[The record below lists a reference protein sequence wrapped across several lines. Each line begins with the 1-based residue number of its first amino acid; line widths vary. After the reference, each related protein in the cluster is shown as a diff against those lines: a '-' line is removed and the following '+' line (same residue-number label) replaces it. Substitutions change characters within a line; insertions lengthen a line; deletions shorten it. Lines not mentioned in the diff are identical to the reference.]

1 MSSEATIQR
10 QIWLSLGRTSRIF
23 RVNTGKA
30 WISGSGPAQRLKD
43 GSVLVPAGRPIALGL
58 ALPNGDPLVGC
69 ADLLGFT
76 PVVVTAEMVGQT
88 LPVFTAIETKR
99 SKGGKASEAQLNF
112 VSQVVKAG
120 GIAGIANS
128 VESAQAIVD
137 LWHARFSE
145 DHQKSSEQRHASSK

>member
-10 QIWLSLGRTSRIF
+10 QVWLSLGRTSCIF
-23 RVNTGKA
+23 RVNTGRA
-30 WISGSGPAQRLKD
+30 WVSGAGPAQRLKD

-69 ADLLGFT
+69 ADLLGWSTVTVT
-76 PVVVTAEMVGQT
+76 PEMVGQT

-99 SKGGKASEAQLNF
+99 SKGGRASEAQLNF
-112 VSQVVKAG
+112 VAQVTKAG

-128 VESAQAIVD
+128 VEAAHAIIAN
-137 LWHARFSE
+137 WHAGHS
-145 DHQKSSEQRHASSK
+145 KSPKVDPK